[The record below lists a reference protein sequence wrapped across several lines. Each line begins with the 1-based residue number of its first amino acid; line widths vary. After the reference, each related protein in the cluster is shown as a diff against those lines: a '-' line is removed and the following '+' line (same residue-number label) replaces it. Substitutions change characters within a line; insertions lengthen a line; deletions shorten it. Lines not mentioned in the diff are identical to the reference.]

1 MLPWAQAL
9 LSGMPWFGVVYHY
22 GRATAPDGRV
32 RVLRYAIG
40 RWSYA
45 YAATCVCNPVVASP
59 PGPTVAFYFL
69 WLEFYTRALITP
81 CLLGAG
87 VELVSAVLDV
97 EQEVVNGVKLD
108 HLVIFGC
115 VLPPLCAVY
124 SIPTPPTLTLA
135 GRYA

>member
-1 MLPWAQAL
+1 M
-9 LSGMPWFGVVYHY
+9 
-22 GRATAPDGRV
+22 
-32 RVLRYAIG
+32 
-40 RWSYA
+40 
-45 YAATCVCNPVVASP
+45 
-59 PGPTVAFYFL
+59 AFYFL

-115 VLPPLCAVY
+115 VLPPCVPL
-124 SIPTPPTLTLA
+124 TPYP
-135 GRYA
+135 RRQR